1 LAGNGFC
8 LGYSCIGWKPARFR
22 THPVGYRTF
31 GSRPGLPGRGLDALE
46 LRGEKSRPSC
56 ASSGLRVRAVVC
68 GRHYHEIRQDTSS
81 GPGRSAVLLDD
92 IDVTKLISQRDRA
105 SIGLMIYS
113 FPRLTVMGV
122 RVADGHVD
130 GGWIIGFP
138 RDFHR
143 PDLYF
148 PETCIRPSWIATPR
162 RETSGL
168 PPSTAGISAAAK
180 CWLRY
185 SRAPSRSSAARRGSA
200 D

>member
-1 LAGNGFC
+1 MVHRILPMGEEPTVRLRASMPQ
-8 LGYSCIGWKPARFR
+8 L
-22 THPVGYRTF
+22 RTF
-31 GSRPGLPGRGLDALE
+31 APRRELAGRGLAALE
-46 LRGEKSRPSC
+46 LRGEKTRPSC
-56 ASSGLRVRAVVC
+56 ASSELRVRAVVC
-68 GRHYHEIRQDTSS
+68 AGPYHEIRQDTSS
-81 GPGRSAVLLDD
+81 GPGRGAGLLDD

-105 SIGLMIYS
+105 LIGLMIYS
-113 FPRLTVMGV
+113 FPRLTVMRV

-130 GGWIIGFP
+130 GGGIIGFP

-143 PDLYF
+143 PNLYF

-162 RETSGL
+162 RETSAL

-185 SRAPSRSSAARRGSA
+185 SRASSQSSAARRGSA